1 EELGQLFSQVP
12 GVENV
17 AIVTD
22 RDTGQS
28 RGFGFVEMDT
38 PEAANEAVRKF
49 NGTTLGGR
57 TLTVEIAKPSA
68 PRSNSGGR
76 SGGGYRSRRRGRW
89 EERTGGACQGAAA
102 PDRRRERRRW
112 AYARRCTTVC
122 LRQAPQPPIAL
133 ATLSAP

>member
-1 EELGQLFSQVP
+1 MGQKLFIGGIPFSTSTDELGQLFSQVP

-28 RGFGFVEMDT
+28 RGFGFVEMAT
-38 PEAANEAVRKF
+38 AEAANAAVQKF

-68 PRSNSGGR
+68 PRSNGGARRGGSGR
-76 SGGGYRSRRRGRW
+76 SW
-89 EERTGGACQGAAA
+89 
-102 PDRRRERRRW
+102 
-112 AYARRCTTVC
+112 
-122 LRQAPQPPIAL
+122 
-133 ATLSAP
+133 